1 MCIDTTNFYFYF
13 RAKDYSVSLE
23 KLGKL
28 PGNSVLSWRTC
39 VRFCINLCVLHTRFS
54 NLKIVQTL
62 WVLTDVWFLQN
73 FDDSELLYFNVL
85 FFRRKML
92 RILSTPDVAPR
103 RIALVPQ
110 LDASKPKI
118 VSLRLLYLFKESD
131 ICLNCKDV
139 IVNMSLLVY
148 LMTVK
153 W

>member
-1 MCIDTTNFYFYF
+1 
-13 RAKDYSVSLE
+13 
-23 KLGKL
+23 
-28 PGNSVLSWRTC
+28 
-39 VRFCINLCVLHTRFS
+39 
-54 NLKIVQTL
+54 
-62 WVLTDVWFLQN
+62 
-73 FDDSELLYFNVL
+73 
-85 FFRRKML
+85 ML

-148 LMTVK
+148 PMTVK